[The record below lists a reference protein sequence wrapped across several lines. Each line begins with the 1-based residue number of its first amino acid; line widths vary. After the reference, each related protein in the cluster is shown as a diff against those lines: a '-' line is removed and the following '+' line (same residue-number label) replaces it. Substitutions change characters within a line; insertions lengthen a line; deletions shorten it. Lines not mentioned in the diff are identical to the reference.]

1 MTEASTTNEQT
12 KLASILKDSNYSLD
26 LFELSEIHDL
36 ESKIF
41 LKNSKPHINCLVRN
55 KIFNSSPKKPS
66 DNFMPQSSFKNMGIQ
81 KKD

>member
-55 KIFNSSPKKPS
+55 KDIQLKPEEA
-66 DNFMPQSSFKNMGIQ
+66 I
-81 KKD
+81 